1 MTQYVIIGSG
11 VAGIGAIDGIRS
23 VDELGEIVL
32 ICEEKEGY
40 YSRPGLAY
48 YLTGELPEGQLFPF
62 KQRNY
67 KQEKI
72 DRIHTRAVGLSLSER
87 QVELGNGQRI
97 PYDSL
102 LIATGSQAIS
112 LKIPGNNAKGV
123 LKLDNIEDA
132 RRIARFARE
141 AHRAAVVGGGITAL
155 EIVEGLLTQK
165 VKVDYFLR
173 GGRYWSN
180 VLDEPESRRI
190 EHRLKEEGVQ
200 IHFNTEVEEVLE
212 KNGRMVGLRTKDGRQ
227 IPGEMLVAAVGVQ
240 PRKELVE
247 YFGLK
252 MDRGILVNGNL
263 QTSQPGVFAAGD
275 VAQVFDPLT
284 GGYVLD
290 TLWGPAREQ
299 GTIAGKNMAAR
310 LMGKPLTNYAKRVAF
325 NVTRLAGLTTTII
338 GMVGNGEDRDL
349 VGIARGDSE
358 VWRRLPDAIACQAG
372 FEVNG
377 VRLLIGE
384 KTILGAVVMGD
395 QSLSRPIQ
403 HLVSEQVDI
412 SSICTDLLHPD
423 APVSDIIADFWAK
436 HHEKSKG
443 I

>member
-23 VDELGEIVL
+23 IDELGEIVL

-48 YLTGELPEGQLFPF
+48 YLTGELPESQLFPF
-62 KQRNY
+62 KRRNY
-67 KQEKI
+67 KQEMV
-72 DRIHTRAVGLSLSER
+72 DRVYTRAVGLSLSER
-87 QVELGNGQRI
+87 QVELGNGQHI

-132 RRIARFARE
+132 RHIARFARE

-155 EIVEGLLTQK
+155 EIVEGLLTRK

-173 GGRYWSN
+173 GERYWSN

-212 KNGRMVGLRTKDGRQ
+212 KNGRMVGLCTKEGRQ

-247 YFGLK
+247 YSGLK
-252 MDRGILVNGNL
+252 MDRGILVNANL

-310 LMGKPLTNYAKRVAF
+310 LMGKPLTNYTKRVAF

-372 FEVNG
+372 FEVNR

-423 APVSDIIADFWAK
+423 APVGDIIAEFWAK
-436 HHEKSKG
+436 YHEKSRG